1 MKKNRLNLSTVI
13 GILLIALAFVI
24 AMTSKTVF
32 ATSYNF
38 NVESQT
44 EEFYVN
50 DFAGIFSEEQKKL
63 MMESAVELD
72 STYDGIQVVVTTV
85 NSLNGH
91 EIEQYAKAMYDQYG
105 IGKDSMGILILFSVG
120 DRDVR
125 IETGNQMQLYITDS
139 MSGRLLDDYAMEHFK
154 NNEFAQ
160 GLIDVQSAT
169 ISTIHEKVPKDWVN
183 QSTEKRDLDINLWPV
198 FTWSI
203 GIVTFIGS
211 SFGISKLI
219 QKIKK
224 KRKAKKDAQIAKI
237 QQERDEEWQK
247 KVRGIERSH
256 EKEISDLENSIF
268 LKDTDISNYKEQNEE
283 LLNKVKSLEEN
294 ISYTKAIHPNIDQEI
309 ADYIEDGYKKEAAN
323 WDERIKNIIK
333 EKPTKDNSKTYENV
347 INEYS
352 DLSPRVKTYVTS
364 DIKNVQSKLKE
375 ANYLKDVAIA
385 TGVSSLVIALCK
397 KFSSGNHKNYEEIH
411 KVYSTYTKLTDS
423 QKSVF
428 PEKALVSELS
438 SMYKSAKADYN
449 NFTSAKEV
457 ETNMQ
462 GVVDSVGSSADRDD
476 ISELTDVKN
485 KYEALSTFQTKYI
498 SYTLYEEIL
507 RLLREAE
514 DDEEDYKRRKRQE
527 EEERRRR
534 IQRSTSFS
542 SSSHRS
548 SFGGHGGHSGGGG
561 ASRHF

>member
-1 MKKNRLNLSTVI
+1 MKKNRLSISTII
-13 GILLIALAFVI
+13 GILLIALAFII
-24 AMTSKTVF
+24 AMTSKNVF

-50 DFAGIFSEEQKKL
+50 DFAGIFSEEQKKQL
-63 MMESAVELD
+63 MESAIELD

-91 EIEQYAKAMYDQYG
+91 EIEEYAKAMYDQYG
-105 IGKDSMGILILFSVG
+105 IGKDSMGILILLSVE

-139 MSGRLLDDYAMEHFK
+139 ISGRILDDYGMEHFK

-160 GLIDVQSAT
+160 GLMDVQSAT
-169 ISTIHEKVPKDWVN
+169 ITKIHEKVPKDWA
-183 QSTEKRDLDINLWPV
+183 SRSIERGSLDVNLWPV
-198 FTWSI
+198 FTWFI
-203 GIVTFIGS
+203 GIVTFICS

-247 KVRGIERSH
+247 KVTKIENSY
-256 EKEISDLENSIF
+256 EQEISSLKNSIF
-268 LKDTDISNYKEQNEE
+268 SKDMDISNYKQQKEE
-283 LLNKVKSLEEN
+283 LLNKVKGLEEN

-309 ADYIEDGYKKEAAN
+309 NDYIEDGYKKEAAN

-333 EKPTKDNSKTYENV
+333 EKPTKDNSKTYENI

-397 KFSSGNHKNYEEIH
+397 KFSSGNHRNYEEIQ
-411 KVYSTYTKLTDS
+411 KVYSKYTKLTDS
-423 QKSVF
+423 QKEVF
-428 PEKALVSELS
+428 PEKVLISKLS
-438 SMYKSAKADYN
+438 NLYNNAKLDYN
-449 NFTSAKEV
+449 NFISAKKV
-457 ETNMQ
+457 ETKMQ
-462 GVVDSVGSSADRDD
+462 DVVDSIGSSADRDD
-476 ISELTDVKN
+476 ISKLTNAKKAYN
-485 KYEALSTFQTKYI
+485 SLNTFQTKFI

-507 RLLREAE
+507 RLLRQAE
-514 DDEEDYKRRKRQE
+514 DDEEDYKRRKRE
-527 EEERRRR
+527 EEHRRRQQSMSY
-534 IQRSTSFS
+534 I

-548 SFGGHGGHSGGGG
+548 TFGGHGGHSGGGG

>member
-50 DFAGIFSEEQKKL
+50 DFAGVFSEEQKKQI
-63 MMESAVELD
+63 MENAVELD
-72 STYDGIQVVVTTV
+72 STYDGIQVVVTTI

-91 EIEQYAKAMYDQYG
+91 EIEQYAKTMYDQYG
-105 IGKDSMGILILFSVG
+105 IGKDSMGILILLSVG

-139 MSGRLLDDYAMEHFK
+139 MSGRLLDDYGMEHFK

-169 ISTIHEKVPKDWVN
+169 ISTIYEKVPKDWVN
-183 QSTEKRDLDINLWPV
+183 QSTERADLDINLWPF
-198 FTWSI
+198 FTWFI

-211 SFGISKLI
+211 GFGISKLI
-219 QKIKK
+219 KKIKK

-237 QQERDEEWQK
+237 QQDRDEEWEK
-247 KVRGIERSH
+247 KVRGIQRSH
-256 EKEISDLENSIF
+256 EKEISDLQNSIF

-309 ADYIEDGYKKEAAN
+309 ADYIEDGYKREALDL
-323 WDERIKNIIK
+323 DERIKSVLK
-333 EKPTKDNSKTYENV
+333 KKPTKDNGKTYDS
-347 INEYS
+347 IIKEYN
-352 DLSPRVKTYVTS
+352 DISPFVRKYVTS
-364 DIKNVQSKLKE
+364 DIGNVESKLRE
-375 ANYLKDVAIA
+375 ANHLKDIAIA
-385 TGVSSLVIALCK
+385 TGVSALVVALCK
-397 KFSSGNHKNYEEIH
+397 KNSSGNHQNYEEIH
-411 KVYSTYTKLTDS
+411 KVYSKYTKLTES

-428 PEKALVSELS
+428 PEKALVSKLS
-438 SMYKSAKADYN
+438 SMYKSAKADYS

-476 ISELTDVKN
+476 ISKLKN
-485 KYEALSTFQTKYI
+485 AKSKYDALNTFQTKYI
-498 SYTLYEEIL
+498 SYTLYEKIL